1 MARKYEKP
9 KAIVRVY
16 RPELTPEERE
26 RRMEEVKK
34 AAIELLIAVEERK
47 MRAQRD
53 KENGDA

>member
-26 RRMEEVKK
+26 RRMEKLKK
-34 AAIELLIAVEERK
+34 SAAELLIAIEKAK
-47 MRAQRD
+47 MRSQPD
-53 KENGDA
+53 KQNGDA